1 MKAPLIRIFGW
12 SWLGVVNFLIVQW
25 FFVRIEATVETPV
38 VPGKSEMTLAWK
50 TPVVPLTGWWSDY
63 KYVAAG

>member
-25 FFVRIEATVETPV
+25 FFVRIEVIFSPILLTVKVCDGPSIDSTAEQR
-38 VPGKSEMTLAWK
+38 
-50 TPVVPLTGWWSDY
+50 LTT
-63 KYVAAG
+63 